1 MKNPRQTAGDRTRRR
16 GLSGQARPRPFARP
30 VERLRAGIRRL
41 VRGLGRLAGPFVRAV
56 AESLSA
62 LSCAPARRPAL
73 ATIAPYAASARNR
86 RSRIARRR

>member
-1 MKNPRQTAGDRTRRR
+1 MKNPRQTAGDRTRRH
-16 GLSGQARPRPFARP
+16 GLSGQAWPRP

-56 AESLSA
+56 DDSLSA
-62 LSCAPARRPAL
+62 LSYAPARRPAL
-73 ATIAPYAASARNR
+73 APIAPYAASARNR